1 MVIIS
6 FDMISNLYIIP
17 SELLNLMSGTNKGG
31 LEVVQM
37 NERGF
42 KPICAHLG

>member
-17 SELLNLMSGTNKGG
+17 SELLNLMSGTNKA